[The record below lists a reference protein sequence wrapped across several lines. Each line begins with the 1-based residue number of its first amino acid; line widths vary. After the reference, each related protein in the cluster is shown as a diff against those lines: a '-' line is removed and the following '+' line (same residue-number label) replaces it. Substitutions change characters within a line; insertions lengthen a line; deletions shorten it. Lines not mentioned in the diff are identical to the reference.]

1 MDRIEVFEDGKTI
14 YFSREDDE
22 DDIFAM
28 NKSNS
33 KNLVIR
39 VKKKAIKSISFLNAP
54 DAKLTPIDQVSNE
67 SIYLSGFFW
76 YEEFQPKTFDDIFD
90 KKFPKFNKKEIKQE
104 LSNEPKKRKKFVV
117 E

>member
-1 MDRIEVFEDGKTI
+1 
-14 YFSREDDE
+14 
-22 DDIFAM
+22 
-28 NKSNS
+28 
-33 KNLVIR
+33 
-39 VKKKAIKSISFLNAP
+39 
-54 DAKLTPIDQVSNE
+54 
-67 SIYLSGFFW
+67 LSGFFW